1 MAYRYLFEQMVRRE
15 LRQKYRGSALGV
27 LWYLINPLV
36 LMGAYYLM
44 FGVIFDQASEPD
56 YPLFLLVG
64 LVVWV
69 FFNQAVVS
77 AAPSLLDQGAL
88 VRKARFP
95 REIIPAS
102 VVTVQLVTFLALLA
116 LLAPVTIAIRGT
128 LDVALL
134 LLPLVLA
141 CLFAFILGFALAV
154 SILHAYFRDV
164 APILSAAL
172 LPWFFVSP
180 IFFRPESITEQATA
194 RFVLEWVNPV
204 APFIGAVRDVIYGG
218 IVPGGGGA
226 RLRRRRRGARA
237 ARRPRAVPAP
247 AGRAG
252 GGRVTRVRGRAARR
266 ARSCSSTP
274 RARSACAPTA
284 AAR

>member
-1 MAYRYLFEQMVRRE
+1 MAHRYLFEQMVRRE

-69 FFNQAVVS
+69 FFNQAVMS
-77 AAPSLLDQGAL
+77 AAPSLLDQGVL
-88 VRKARFP
+88 IRKARFP

-102 VVTVQLVTFLALLA
+102 VVSVQLVTFLALIA
-116 LLAPVTIAIRGT
+116 LLAPITIAIRGT

-134 LLPLVLA
+134 LLPFVLA
-141 CLFAFILGFALAV
+141 CLFAFILGLAFAV

-172 LPWFFVSP
+172 LPWFFLSP
-180 IFFRPESITEQATA
+180 IFFRPQSITEQATA
-194 RFVLEWVNPV
+194 RFVLEWVNPI
-204 APFIGAVRDVIYGG
+204 APYIGAIRDVIYGG
-218 IVPGGGGA
+218 VVPSA
-226 RLRRRRRGARA
+226 PQLTYVVVMA
-237 ARRPRAVPAP
+237 AVVL
-247 AGRAG
+247 AG
-252 GGRVTRVRGRAARR
+252 GHRLFRR
-266 ARSCSSTP
+266 LQGELAVVV
-274 RARSACAPTA
+274 
-284 AAR
+284 

>member
-27 LWYLINPLV
+27 LWYVINPLV

-56 YPLFLLVG
+56 YPLVLLVG

-88 VRKARFP
+88 IRKARFP

-116 LLAPVTIAIRGT
+116 LLTPVTLAIRGT
-128 LDVALL
+128 LDVALA

-172 LPWFFVSP
+172 LPWFFISP
-180 IFFRPESITEQATA
+180 IFFRPESITDEPAA
-194 RFVLEWVNPV
+194 RFVLEWLNPI
-204 APFIGAVRDVIYGG
+204 APYIGAIRDVIYGG
-218 IVPGGGGA
+218 IVPS
-226 RLRRRRRGARA
+226 A
-237 ARRPRAVPAP
+237 AELAYVVVAAALAML
-247 AGRAG
+247 AGRALF
-252 GGRVTRVRGRAARR
+252 RR
-266 ARSCSSTP
+266 LQGELAVVV
-274 RARSACAPTA
+274 
-284 AAR
+284 

>member
-1 MAYRYLFEQMVRRE
+1 VAYRYLFEQMVRRE

-102 VVTVQLVTFLALLA
+102 VVTVQLVTFLALIA
-116 LLAPVTIAIRGT
+116 LLAPVTIAIRGSF
-128 LDVALL
+128 DVALL
-134 LLPLVLA
+134 LLPIVLA

-180 IFFRPESITEQATA
+180 IFFQIDSITRRDAY
-194 RFVLEWVNPV
+194 RHLLEWGNPI
-204 APFIGAVRDVIYGG
+204 APFITAIRDVIYGG
-218 IVPGGGGA
+218 VVPDTAVLLYVLGAAVVMLLGGKWLFD
-226 RLRRRRRGARA
+226 RMQVEL
-237 ARRPRAVPAP
+237 AV
-247 AGRAG
+247 
-252 GGRVTRVRGRAARR
+252 VV
-266 ARSCSSTP
+266 
-274 RARSACAPTA
+274 
-284 AAR
+284 

>member
-27 LWYLINPLV
+27 LWYLVNPLV

-69 FFNQAVVS
+69 FFNQALVS

-88 VRKARFP
+88 IRKARFP

-128 LDVALL
+128 VDPALL

-141 CLFAFILGFALAV
+141 CLFAFVLGFALAV

-172 LPWFFVSP
+172 LPWFFISP
-180 IFFRPESITEQATA
+180 IFFRPESITEQESA
-194 RFVLEWVNPV
+194 RFALEWVNPI
-204 APFIGAVRDVIYGG
+204 APFIGAIRDVLYGG
-218 IVPGGGGA
+218 VAPD
-226 RLRRRRRGARA
+226 A
-237 ARRPRAVPAP
+237 AQLAYVVIAAALVLL
-247 AGRAG
+247 AGRALF
-252 GGRVTRVRGRAARR
+252 ARLQGEL
-266 ARSCSSTP
+266 AVVV
-274 RARSACAPTA
+274 
-284 AAR
+284 